1 MTDDNGSKQ
10 QRLPDVGAYIR
21 DQRRKAQLSLRKL
34 AERSGV
40 SNPYLS
46 QIERGLRQ
54 PSAKILKGI
63 ATALE
68 VSAETLFT
76 QAGILDGGPED
87 VGESGVLRS
96 IFRDP
101 ELTDGQR
108 RELAETYERFRSET
122 AERRARRQVSE
133 GFNEANRRG
142 GPEMSAIERGLY
154 VTVGAADLA
163 AEKVRELPAVKFVV
177 ERTSKIRETSLI
189 DQARDIEPKVR
200 KQAEELQ
207 ARGEQVVAR
216 IRKDA
221 KDFQQQAEGLP
232 GEAPARSSRSSRTT
246 LASRSTELREN
257 ARKQATELRDRVQKT
272 IRRENGSSPQ
282 RSRRRRHRLRRR
294 PRPAA
299 KSTS

>member
-1 MTDDNGSKQ
+1 MPDDNVSIP

-87 VGESGVLRS
+87 AGESGVLRS

-108 RELAETYERFRSET
+108 RELAETYERFRNET
-122 AERRARRQVSE
+122 AERRARRQASE
-133 GFNEANRRG
+133 GQGSEGSETTPGNTG
-142 GPEMSAIERGLY
+142 G
-154 VTVGAADLA
+154 T
-163 AEKVRELPAVKFVV
+163 
-177 ERTSKIRETSLI
+177 
-189 DQARDIEPKVR
+189 
-200 KQAEELQ
+200 EE
-207 ARGEQVVAR
+207 EV
-216 IRKDA
+216 
-221 KDFQQQAEGLP
+221 
-232 GEAPARSSRSSRTT
+232 
-246 LASRSTELREN
+246 
-257 ARKQATELRDRVQKT
+257 
-272 IRRENGSSPQ
+272 PQ
-282 RSRRRRHRLRRR
+282 
-294 PRPAA
+294 
-299 KSTS
+299 

>member
-10 QRLPDVGAYIR
+10 QRIPDVGAYIR
-21 DQRRKAQLSLRKL
+21 DQRRNAQLSLRKL

-87 VGESGVLRS
+87 AGESGVLRS

-133 GFNEANRRG
+133 DANE
-142 GPEMSAIERGLY
+142 EE
-154 VTVGAADLA
+154 V
-163 AEKVRELPAVKFVV
+163 
-177 ERTSKIRETSLI
+177 
-189 DQARDIEPKVR
+189 PK
-200 KQAEELQ
+200 
-207 ARGEQVVAR
+207 
-216 IRKDA
+216 
-221 KDFQQQAEGLP
+221 
-232 GEAPARSSRSSRTT
+232 
-246 LASRSTELREN
+246 
-257 ARKQATELRDRVQKT
+257 
-272 IRRENGSSPQ
+272 
-282 RSRRRRHRLRRR
+282 
-294 PRPAA
+294 
-299 KSTS
+299 

>member
-1 MTDDNGSKQ
+1 MDDNGANK

-87 VGESGVLRS
+87 TTGESGVLRS

-101 ELTDGQR
+101 ELTDGQQ
-108 RELAETYERFRSET
+108 RELAEIYERFRMET
-122 AERRARRQVSE
+122 VERRARRQAQTSPEE
-133 GFNEANRRG
+133 G
-142 GPEMSAIERGLY
+142 
-154 VTVGAADLA
+154 
-163 AEKVRELPAVKFVV
+163 
-177 ERTSKIRETSLI
+177 
-189 DQARDIEPKVR
+189 
-200 KQAEELQ
+200 
-207 ARGEQVVAR
+207 
-216 IRKDA
+216 
-221 KDFQQQAEGLP
+221 
-232 GEAPARSSRSSRTT
+232 
-246 LASRSTELREN
+246 TE
-257 ARKQATELRDRVQKT
+257 
-272 IRRENGSSPQ
+272 
-282 RSRRRRHRLRRR
+282 
-294 PRPAA
+294 
-299 KSTS
+299 